1 MSKYENFNHLVAKN
15 LDTAQASL
23 QMDISYLLGVM
34 DGKGADK
41 ISMIIADS
49 AYHFDDPV
57 KGIDFF
63 ISENEGSYALT
74 AQSGDTQ
81 RVLATVSITYERYQ
95 IAEILSDAWL
105 MFYMNTHVKEIN
117 DEM

>member
-15 LDTAQASL
+15 LDTAQLSI
-23 QMDISYLLGVM
+23 QMDICYLIGIM
-34 DGKGADK
+34 DGRGADK

-49 AYHFDDPV
+49 EYHFDGPG

-63 ISENEGSYALT
+63 ISEKEGAYILT

-81 RVLATVSITYERYQ
+81 RVLITVSVTYERYQ
-95 IAEILSDAWL
+95 IAEMLSEAWL
-105 MFYMNTHVKEIN
+105 TFYMNTHVKEIN